1 MQQGEGEP
9 LPVSW
14 GEPAPEDTPDTAL
27 GMDIQVGDDEDSR
40 WEALL
45 SRLTVTSQPAV
56 PTPASSFSKRT
67 THSSDLSCRLP
78 PPPTTTPPVSPPTIV
93 LVAPARR

>member
-1 MQQGEGEP
+1 M
-9 LPVSW
+9 PVSW

-27 GMDIQVGDDEDSR
+27 GMDMQVGDDEDRR

-56 PTPASSFSKRT
+56 PTPARSFSKRT
-67 THSSDLSCRLP
+67 MHSSDLSCTLP
-78 PPPTTTPPVSPPTIV
+78 PLLTTTPPVSPPTIV